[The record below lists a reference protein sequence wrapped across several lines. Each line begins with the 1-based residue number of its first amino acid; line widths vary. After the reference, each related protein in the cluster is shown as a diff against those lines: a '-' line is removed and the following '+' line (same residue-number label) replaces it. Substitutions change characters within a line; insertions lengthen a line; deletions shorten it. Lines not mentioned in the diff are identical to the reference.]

1 MPFCYGGDAARVRG
15 PGAPQR
21 RLVSL
26 HQAPDG
32 GPVFRSPMDIDIRFP
47 GGVAVEALFDG
58 FTVRT
63 DQPVDQGGGGT
74 APSPFDLFLASLGAC
89 AGFYAL
95 RFCQERGLDTAG
107 LALRLVT
114 MRDAERKRIASVTI
128 EIDLPPGFPEKYS
141 AAIARAVDQC
151 SVKRHV
157 LEPPAFEVVAL
168 PAEVSAGA

>member
-1 MPFCYGGDAARVRG
+1 
-15 PGAPQR
+15 
-21 RLVSL
+21 LVPL

-32 GPVFRSPMDIDIRFP
+32 GRVFRSVMNIDIRFP

-95 RFCQERGLDTAG
+95 RFCQERRLDTAG
-107 LALRLVT
+107 LALRLT
-114 MRDAERKRIASVTI
+114 TTRDREKKRIASITL
-128 EIDLPPGFPEKYS
+128 EIDLPPGFPEKY
-141 AAIARAVDQC
+141 AGAIVRAVDQC

-157 LEPPAFEVVAL
+157 LEPPTFEVVAL
-168 PAEVSAGA
+168 PAEVSASA